1 MTTNSHLFL
10 DTLEQMRELLSSPD
24 IESRANDV
32 FLTQT
37 IEEFYALIDEYA
49 LAQNFS
55 IDTTEDSEQI
65 QDILGQLGSKIDV
78 INKHVNT
85 NLDKLNFVSKITP
98 KKYLFR
104 YFKKNLCCFFLIRN
118 SILYFD

>member
-24 IESRANDV
+24 IESRANDA

-55 IDTTEDSEQI
+55 IDTTEDPEKI
-65 QDILGQLGSKIDV
+65 QDILGQLASKIDV
-78 INKHVNT
+78 ISKHVET
-85 NLDKLNFVSKITP
+85 NLDRLSFVSKITP
-98 KKYLFR
+98 KK
-104 YFKKNLCCFFLIRN
+104 
-118 SILYFD
+118 

>member
-49 LAQNFS
+49 LAQNFN
-55 IDTTEDSEQI
+55 IDATEDPEKI
-65 QDILGQLGSKIDV
+65 EDILTQLASKIDV
-78 INKHVNT
+78 INKHVET
-85 NLDKLNFVSKITP
+85 NLDRLNFVSKITP
-98 KKYLFR
+98 KK
-104 YFKKNLCCFFLIRN
+104 
-118 SILYFD
+118 

>member
-24 IESRANDV
+24 IESRANDA

-55 IDTTEDSEQI
+55 IDTTEDPEKI
-65 QDILGQLGSKIDV
+65 QDILGQLASKIDV
-78 INKHVNT
+78 ITKHVET
-85 NLDKLNFVSKITP
+85 NLDRLNFVSKITP
-98 KKYLFR
+98 KK
-104 YFKKNLCCFFLIRN
+104 
-118 SILYFD
+118 

>member
-24 IESRANDV
+24 IESRANDA

-55 IDTTEDSEQI
+55 VDTTENPEKI
-65 QDILGQLGSKIDV
+65 KDILGQLASKIDV
-78 INKHVNT
+78 INKHVET
-85 NLDKLNFVSKITP
+85 NLDRLNFVSKITP
-98 KKYLFR
+98 KK
-104 YFKKNLCCFFLIRN
+104 
-118 SILYFD
+118 

>member
-24 IESRANDV
+24 IESRANDA

-49 LAQNFS
+49 LAQNFN
-55 IDTTEDSEQI
+55 IDATEDPEKI
-65 QDILGQLGSKIDV
+65 KDILGQLASKIDV
-78 INKHVNT
+78 INKHVET
-85 NLDKLNFVSKITP
+85 NLDRLNFVSKITP
-98 KKYLFR
+98 KK
-104 YFKKNLCCFFLIRN
+104 
-118 SILYFD
+118 